1 MKLYIDPGTGSM
13 LFAILIGIIG
23 ALNFALRGWIIKL
36 RFLLSGGEKTAV
48 DQEKHPLAVFVDDKR
63 YWNVMEPVCR
73 ELDRRGLDIAY
84 LTASPDDPA
93 LQNPYAHVHAEF
105 LGEGN
110 KAFAKL
116 NFLRA
121 NVLLSSTPGLDVY
134 QWKRSPGVDYY
145 VHILHAANEVAGYRM
160 FGIDYYD
167 TIFVSGDYQ
176 IRDLRALEALRGLPA
191 KETVKIGIP
200 YMDEM
205 KRRLDTSGPVAP
217 HKTTVLIAPSWGPS
231 AIFSKY
237 GGKIIDK
244 LLAAGCHVII
254 RPHPQSYKSEKD
266 MIDKLMAAYPDTED
280 LEWNRD
286 NDNFDVLRRADIL
299 VSDFSGVIFDF
310 TLVFDKPV
318 IYADTK
324 FDKGPYDC
332 WWLDTPYWTFE
343 ILPQIGQQLTE
354 DNFDTLGDM
363 VQQCLTD
370 PKYAQGR
377 DAARAQTWV
386 YPGEGAVRAADYLEQ
401 KVREF
406 TTAAATH
413 EEKKP

>member
-36 RFLLSGGEKTAV
+36 RFLLSGGEKTAI

-73 ELDRRGLDIAY
+73 ELDRRGLDVAY

-93 LQNPYAHVHAEF
+93 LQN
-105 LGEGN
+105 
-110 KAFAKL
+110 
-116 NFLRA
+116 
-121 NVLLSSTPGLDVY
+121 Y
-134 QWKRSPGVDYY
+134 QWKRSPGVDCY

-324 FDKGPYDC
+324 FDKSPYDC

-401 KVREF
+401 KVREL
-406 TTAAATH
+406 TAAATH
-413 EEKKP
+413 EEKEP